1 LWEVIDLA
9 SKFFVARVIDEHRPA
24 PKVSLSF
31 KRKHSI
37 KLNMQ
42 VRSTAANG
50 TGTNVMNT
58 IFGDFF
64 ANFRET
70 NCRFIEYQCCG
81 CKKPKQL

>member
-9 SKFFVARVIDEHRPA
+9 SKFFVARVIAEHRPA

-31 KRKHSI
+31 RRKHSI

-58 IFGDFF
+58 IFGDFLPIF
-64 ANFRET
+64 GKQIAVFL
-70 NCRFIEYQCCG
+70 EYQCCG